1 MSNVTPIGDA
11 KKPRQPPPEEPGE
24 RVHVLVTTKEHEV
37 TSGTLAAVAGHPDL
51 YQRGGMLVQPV
62 RDQRAKGNVSRPD
75 GVSYIAEVAA
85 ARLREMV
92 SERVYLTRMSKEDG
106 PKPCH
111 VPDWLVKQIAGR
123 KQWDGVRPL
132 EALSETPVLR
142 ADGSVLSMPGYD
154 PSTGVLYRPNRDFPA
169 LRSEPTLEHARLAV
183 AALLEPFADF
193 PFAEPCHRSAVLA
206 GILTPLA
213 RFAFSGPSP
222 LILITKNVRGA
233 GGSLLADAISIAAT
247 GRKMARMTQAG
258 DDDEERKRILSIALA
273 GDRMVL
279 VDNVDHPLGGA
290 ALDAALTGTEW
301 RDRVLGR
308 SEMVTAPL
316 LATWFATG
324 NNPQILG
331 DTVRRILPIR
341 IESPEEKPEERTGF
355 KHHPLEPYVLSQHPR
370 MVAAAL
376 TILRAHAVAGR
387 PRGELKSW
395 GSFDGWSDVVRSA
408 LVWAGETDPAIGRE
422 GLAAGSDDEAN
433 ALAVL
438 IEHWKHLDYA
448 GVGVSSQHIL
458 RVLTDGDGPVAEQLR
473 DALIIL
479 SGKNDMLPTVGRLG
493 KKLTHFLGR
502 VVNGKKLWAQDSR
515 TNMKLWYVRDA
526 KTGQ

>member
-11 KKPRQPPPEEPGE
+11 KKPRQPPPPADPGE
-24 RVHVLVTTKEHEV
+24 RPTVIVSTREHE
-37 TSGTLAAVAGHPDL
+37 TTNGALAAVSTHPEL
-51 YQRGGMLVQPV
+51 YQRGGMLVQPIK
-62 RDQRAKGNVSRPD
+62 DQRASGNISRPE
-75 GVSYIAEVAA
+75 GVSYISTVAS

-92 SERVYLTRMSKEDG
+92 SERAFLCRMTKEDG

-111 VPDWLVKQIAGR
+111 VPDWLVKQLLGR
-123 KQWDGVRPL
+123 SQWDGVRPL
-132 EALSETPVLR
+132 EAISETPVLR
-142 ADGSVLSMPGYD
+142 ADGSVLSAPGYD
-154 PSTGVLYRPNRDFPA
+154 VTTGVLYRPHRSFPTVKE
-169 LRSEPTLEHARLAV
+169 EPTVEHAKMAI
-183 AALLEPFADF
+183 AFMLEPFADF

-213 RFAFSGPSP
+213 RFAFQGPSP

-247 GRKMARMTQAG
+247 GRGMARMTQAG

-301 RDRVLGR
+301 RDRILGR

-341 IESPEEKPEERTGF
+341 IESPDEKPEERTGF

-376 TILRAHAVAGR
+376 TVLRAHAVAGR

-395 GSFDGWSDVVRSA
+395 GSFDSWSDIVRSA
-408 LVWAGETDPAIGRE
+408 LVWAGEVDPAIGRD
-422 GLAAGSDDEAN
+422 GLAQGNDDEGN
-433 ALAVL
+433 ALGLL
-438 IEHWKHLDYA
+438 IKHWRHLDTT
-448 GVGVSSQHIL
+448 GTGVSSQNIL
-458 RVLTDGDGPVAEQLR
+458 RAITEAEGDVAVMLR
-473 DALIIL
+473 DAIIML
-479 SGKNDMLPTVGRLG
+479 SGKGDMLPSAARMGKRFAHFVGRVVDG
-493 KKLTHFLGR
+493 KKLMSQDDR
-502 VVNGKKLWAQDSR
+502 NGIKLWH
-515 TNMKLWYVRDA
+515 VRA
-526 KTGQ
+526 SK

>member
-11 KKPRQPPPEEPGE
+11 KKRPPPPPPEPGE
-24 RVHVLVTTKEHEV
+24 RIPLSVTTREHEV
-37 TSGTLAAVAGHPDL
+37 TSGALAAVATHPEL

-62 RDQRAKGNVSRPD
+62 RDARASGNVSRPE
-75 GVSYIAEVAA
+75 GMSYISSVQS

-92 SERVYLTRMSKEDG
+92 SERAYLTRMTKEDG
-106 PKPCH
+106 PKAVH
-111 VPDWLVKQIAGR
+111 VPDWLVKQLLGR
-123 KQWDGVRPL
+123 SQWEGVRPL

-142 ADGSVLSMPGYD
+142 ADGSVLTKEGYD
-154 PSTGVLYRPNRDFPA
+154 EITGVLYRPNREFPTV
-169 LRSEPTLEHARLAV
+169 RTEPTLDHARAAI

-213 RFAFSGPSP
+213 RFAFRGPSP
-222 LILITKNVRGA
+222 LVLITKNVRGA

-247 GRKMARMTQAG
+247 GRGMARMTQAG

-301 RDRVLGR
+301 RDRILGR

-341 IESPEEKPEERTGF
+341 IESPDEKPEERTGF
-355 KHHPLEPYVLSQHPR
+355 RHHPLEPYVAAQHPR
-370 MVAAAL
+370 LVAAAL
-376 TILRAHAVAGR
+376 TVLRAHAVAGR

-395 GSFDGWSDVVRSA
+395 GSFDSWSDIVRSA
-408 LVWAGETDPAIGRE
+408 IVWAGEVDPAIGRE
-422 GLAAGSDDEAN
+422 ALANGSDDEGN
-433 ALAVL
+433 ALGLL
-438 IEHWKHLDYA
+438 IEHWRQLDST
-448 GVGVSSQHIL
+448 GTGISSQHIV
-458 RVLTDGDGPVAEQLR
+458 RALTDADGGLSELLK
-473 DALIIL
+473 DAVIL
-479 SGKNDMLPTVGRLG
+479 LTGKNDIMPTAARLG
-493 KKLTHFLGR
+493 KKLAHFAGR
-502 VVNGKKLWAQDSR
+502 VVNGKKLAIEASR
-515 TNMKLWYVRDA
+515 TGGKLWYVRA
-526 KTGQ
+526 SK